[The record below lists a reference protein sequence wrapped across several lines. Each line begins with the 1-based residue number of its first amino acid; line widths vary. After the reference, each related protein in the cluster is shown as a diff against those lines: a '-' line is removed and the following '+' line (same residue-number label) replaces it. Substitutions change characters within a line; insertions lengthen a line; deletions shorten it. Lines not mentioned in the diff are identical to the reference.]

1 MAEPLRFFADA
12 MLGRL
17 ARRLRLSG
25 WDTRYETA
33 IDDAELVR
41 QAAADGR
48 IVLTRDRRLM
58 LRRGARGAAFL
69 LRANRVD
76 DQWRELTARWPEL
89 VTGDAFSR
97 CAECNA
103 RIEGVEREAVRERVP
118 PYVYRTQETFY
129 ACPGCGRVYWPG
141 THIPRILRLIGRS
154 RQDNS

>member
-17 ARRLRLSG
+17 VKRLRLRG
-25 WDTRYETA
+25 WDTRYQAA
-33 IDDAELVR
+33 IDDGELVR
-41 QAAADGR
+41 LAAADGR
-48 IVLTRDRRLM
+48 IILTRDRRLM

-69 LRANRVD
+69 LRENRVD

-89 VTGDAFSR
+89 LAGEAFSR

-103 RIEGVEREAVRERVP
+103 RIQDADAEAVRERVP
-118 PYVYRTQETFY
+118 PYVYRTQERFY

-141 THIPRILRLIGRS
+141 THVPRILRLIGQTGR
-154 RQDNS
+154 DNS